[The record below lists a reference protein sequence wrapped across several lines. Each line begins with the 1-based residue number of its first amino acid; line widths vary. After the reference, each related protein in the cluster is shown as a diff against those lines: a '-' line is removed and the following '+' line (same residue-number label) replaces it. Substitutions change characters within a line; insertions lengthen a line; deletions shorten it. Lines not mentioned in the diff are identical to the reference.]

1 MTSDIANGHAVPH
14 TNGVPDEHCIVARG
28 VSKFYGEVLG
38 VNRVDLRLPP
48 GVTSLVGPNGAGK
61 STLMNLMAG
70 LVRPTAGEVR
80 MLGLTV
86 DQPEELF
93 KILGY
98 CTQVDAFPPRLTGI
112 EFVRAYLRFSGISG
126 GRADELAW
134 RAIER
139 TDMERV
145 EDLKVGG
152 YSKGMRQ
159 RIKLA
164 QAIAQEPPVLLLDEP
179 LNGLDPLARAEVI
192 DLFRILAREGLHL
205 VISSHILHEVDVL
218 SDRMVVMDHGYVVA
232 EGGIAEV
239 RAEIDAQPIE
249 IVIRGENAKDLAA
262 RIISADHVTEI
273 RITDDGD
280 VVVRTRDAAAFYALL
295 QSLVVAEGFAVHS
308 VTPTDEDAQAIYRYL
323 VTGKEDTE

>member
-1 MTSDIANGHAVPH
+1 
-14 TNGVPDEHCIVARG
+14 
-28 VSKFYGEVLG
+28 
-38 VNRVDLRLPP
+38 
-48 GVTSLVGPNGAGK
+48 
-61 STLMNLMAG
+61 
-70 LVRPTAGEVR
+70 
-80 MLGLTV
+80 
-86 DQPEELF
+86 
-93 KILGY
+93 
-98 CTQVDAFPPRLTGI
+98 
-112 EFVRAYLRFSGISG
+112 VRADLKLSGIG
-126 GRADELAW
+126 GQKADELAW

-139 TDMERV
+139 TGMEHVADR
-145 EDLKVGG
+145 KVGG

-192 DLFRILAREGLHL
+192 DLFRILADEGLHL
-205 VISSHILHEVDVL
+205 VVSSHILHEVDVL

-249 IVIRGENAKDLAA
+249 IVIRGERAKDLAA
-262 RIISADHVTEI
+262 RIIAADHVTEI
-273 RITDDGD
+273 RITDEQD

-295 QSLVVAEGFAVHS
+295 QNMIVREGFAVGS